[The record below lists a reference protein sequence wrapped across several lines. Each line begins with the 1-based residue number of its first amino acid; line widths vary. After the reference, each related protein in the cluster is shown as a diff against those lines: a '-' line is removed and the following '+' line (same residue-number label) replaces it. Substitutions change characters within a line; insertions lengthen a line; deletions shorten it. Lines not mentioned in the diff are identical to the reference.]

1 MGNACGSTLA
11 FELMPIEQLPT
22 YPAELWQY
30 KSLLRSIGKNV
41 HFSDKQHLIKNLKM
55 VHDQYQ
61 KKYDFMMDWRIWCD
75 AYEGAQKRLA
85 ARQAKLPKIDYPA
98 LPISDHADKLCKL
111 IRTNRVVVIAG
122 ETGSGKTTQIPKICL
137 QAGQGVQGFIAQT
150 QPRRL
155 AARTI
160 ASRLAQELKSN
171 LGEHVGYKVR
181 FSDATSDDVFVKVV
195 TDGILLSELQTDKT
209 LSVYDTIIIDEAHE
223 RNLNID
229 FLLGYIKLLL
239 REREDLKL
247 VISSATIDE
256 KKFSD
261 YFWNAPVVRVSG
273 RTYPVD
279 IFYRPYLEENIE
291 INQRIVD
298 CIKEI
303 CSLRI
308 GGDILVF
315 LSGEREIREA
325 SRVLGKAFQFNFEVI
340 PLYARLTLSEQDR
353 IFLPHKHRRI
363 VLATNVAET
372 SITVP
377 GITFVIDAGKA
388 RISRYSYRSK
398 VQRLQVEAVSR
409 ASAEQRAGRCGRVSA
424 GICYRLYSEQDL
436 EGRPE
441 FTDPEI
447 LRTNLA
453 AVILRMLYLGLGD
466 IEHFPFISAPDNRMI
481 NDGYKLLGE
490 LQAITAEKK
499 LTSMGRKLVLLQVD
513 PRFARMLVEASANG
527 SLKELSI
534 IVSALGIQD
543 VRERPLEFQE
553 AADAKHA
560 QWKDKTSDFVTILNL
575 WNSLETHRKL
585 LTKNQFSKY
594 CRNQFLSPVRVKEWY
609 DLVRQIRFTC
619 RSMSMTLNRLPADY
633 RSLHCAILSGLLS
646 HIGVRGEK
654 NEFLG
659 PRTKKFV
666 IFPSSGVAKAPP
678 KWLMVASFLETSRI
692 FAVNV
697 AKIDPSWLLPMVKH
711 LIKSSYSAPFYN
723 NKSGHVM
730 AMRRQILFGL
740 TLVEGEKIHFGKVDP
755 AEAHNVFIQ
764 KALVENGYEGPGIFK
779 IKNDSL
785 LKRLEKLEHR
795 TRRRD
800 IVADESAI
808 QTFYSQKIP
817 LSVNNCPDFEKWRI
831 EKEQSDSE
839 FLWMKREHLML
850 RDVSSEELSQ
860 FPDRLLF
867 EGNEYNLHYRFQPG
881 HPDDG
886 VSVVIPIALLHQVP
900 KYYFEW
906 LVPGMLRTKCIR
918 LLKSLPKSLRRKLVP
933 IPDTVDV
940 LLDGVIAQN
949 RPLISFLGDRLNKDF
964 ALGVHIAD
972 WNLDEIEPWHEMN
985 FILQDVDNQVLAK
998 SRCIISLKKKYRKEL
1013 RIQIENGD
1021 NDFITSDRLVSWDF
1035 DFLPERI
1042 SKKVGKM
1049 NIVLWPSL
1057 RDRENYVSVELLDNA
1072 IEADNCARKGQ
1083 LRFAMLKGKKIVKFL
1098 SKKMLQSNELNFYSA
1113 GLDKSGHL
1121 VDALIKG
1128 AFNEAIF
1135 SLEKV
1140 IRTRIEFDAC
1150 YNKGIGNVAQ
1160 IAEANWGVI
1169 ESLLPELR
1177 KIQTRLSKLCGPS
1190 DSLKKDIKYQLFW
1203 LFDPVNLQAYSS
1215 VNLKQYRRYTQALT
1229 LRLEKWPRQS
1239 ARDQIHSEYLF
1250 KLIEPCTCALQ
1261 VGELS
1266 FGSQKKI
1273 RDFLWLVEEYRV
1285 SLFAQQLGT
1294 RVKVSAKRL
1303 EREWKLIHCQLE
1315 GN

>member
-22 YPAELWQY
+22 YPAKLWQY

-181 FSDATSDDVFVKVV
+181 FSDTTSDDVFVKVV

-466 IEHFPFISAPDNRMI
+466 IEHFPFISASD
-481 NDGYKLLGE
+481 
-490 LQAITAEKK
+490 KK
-499 LTSMGRKLVLLQVD
+499 NV
-513 PRFARMLVEASANG
+513 
-527 SLKELSI
+527 
-534 IVSALGIQD
+534 
-543 VRERPLEFQE
+543 
-553 AADAKHA
+553 
-560 QWKDKTSDFVTILNL
+560 
-575 WNSLETHRKL
+575 
-585 LTKNQFSKY
+585 
-594 CRNQFLSPVRVKEWY
+594 FL
-609 DLVRQIRFTC
+609 
-619 RSMSMTLNRLPADY
+619 
-633 RSLHCAILSGLLS
+633 
-646 HIGVRGEK
+646 
-654 NEFLG
+654 
-659 PRTKKFV
+659 
-666 IFPSSGVAKAPP
+666 
-678 KWLMVASFLETSRI
+678 
-692 FAVNV
+692 
-697 AKIDPSWLLPMVKH
+697 
-711 LIKSSYSAPFYN
+711 KSS
-723 NKSGHVM
+723 K
-730 AMRRQILFGL
+730 LFG
-740 TLVEGEKIHFGKVDP
+740 
-755 AEAHNVFIQ
+755 Q
-764 KALVENGYEGPGIFK
+764 
-779 IKNDSL
+779 
-785 LKRLEKLEHR
+785 
-795 TRRRD
+795 
-800 IVADESAI
+800 
-808 QTFYSQKIP
+808 
-817 LSVNNCPDFEKWRI
+817 
-831 EKEQSDSE
+831 
-839 FLWMKREHLML
+839 
-850 RDVSSEELSQ
+850 
-860 FPDRLLF
+860 
-867 EGNEYNLHYRFQPG
+867 
-881 HPDDG
+881 
-886 VSVVIPIALLHQVP
+886 
-900 KYYFEW
+900 
-906 LVPGMLRTKCIR
+906 
-918 LLKSLPKSLRRKLVP
+918 
-933 IPDTVDV
+933 
-940 LLDGVIAQN
+940 
-949 RPLISFLGDRLNKDF
+949 
-964 ALGVHIAD
+964 
-972 WNLDEIEPWHEMN
+972 
-985 FILQDVDNQVLAK
+985 
-998 SRCIISLKKKYRKEL
+998 
-1013 RIQIENGD
+1013 
-1021 NDFITSDRLVSWDF
+1021 
-1035 DFLPERI
+1035 
-1042 SKKVGKM
+1042 
-1049 NIVLWPSL
+1049 
-1057 RDRENYVSVELLDNA
+1057 
-1072 IEADNCARKGQ
+1072 
-1083 LRFAMLKGKKIVKFL
+1083 
-1098 SKKMLQSNELNFYSA
+1098 
-1113 GLDKSGHL
+1113 
-1121 VDALIKG
+1121 
-1128 AFNEAIF
+1128 
-1135 SLEKV
+1135 
-1140 IRTRIEFDAC
+1140 
-1150 YNKGIGNVAQ
+1150 
-1160 IAEANWGVI
+1160 
-1169 ESLLPELR
+1169 
-1177 KIQTRLSKLCGPS
+1177 
-1190 DSLKKDIKYQLFW
+1190 
-1203 LFDPVNLQAYSS
+1203 
-1215 VNLKQYRRYTQALT
+1215 
-1229 LRLEKWPRQS
+1229 
-1239 ARDQIHSEYLF
+1239 
-1250 KLIEPCTCALQ
+1250 
-1261 VGELS
+1261 
-1266 FGSQKKI
+1266 
-1273 RDFLWLVEEYRV
+1273 
-1285 SLFAQQLGT
+1285 
-1294 RVKVSAKRL
+1294 SAKRL
-1303 EREWKLIHCQLE
+1303 NIVSSLSSI
-1315 GN
+1315 